1 MTAAYDVLKELKCAT
16 VREVAARLGV
26 AYNTARKYLKR
37 LVNKGLVEMR
47 RVGRYVM
54 YCVVEREELV
64 PRGVHKL
71 HIETRRR
78 MHKVVEL
85 LQRDGCVS
93 VSALMRI
100 MRINH
105 TKAYHLM
112 RVSLLTG
119 RGVKVRVGNT
129 AVLCRDRETADEV
142 ISRIRETVH
151 RLAVENGMRYA
162 TPTKILQAA
171 LRDRDA
177 YELLSVFIPLRRNM
191 DKFPPAVLKFVDD
204 ILRSLYGE
212 PVRYRRKTVYVVTQ
226 PRDYTVSLVTDS
238 AETRPVQVKLPDDLA
253 VALQGAN
260 VNEVVLQALEQLLQR
275 YRP

>member
-16 VREVAARLGV
+16 VREVATQLGV

>member
-26 AYNTARKYLKR
+26 EYNTARKYLKR